1 MKKLIYILLT
11 IVLFGSCEKYIDIEI
26 PDEGRKVTVNCF
38 INDSDK
44 PILMLTRSKFILDNS
59 YDFTMI
65 DSAKA
70 YLYQNGVQVAE
81 FFQQDTSN
89 IPEPWDIG
97 AYVADYTC
105 QPGKQ
110 YTIKVIKDGETLT
123 SNTQIPNK
131 VSVQSIDT
139 LSVQDQSGNRYL
151 RVKITINDPSTQE
164 NFYQFA
170 FRTISL
176 GYENIIYFAVDQ
188 SDLGLTG
195 PSYQSYMITNDKLF
209 NGQTKTFIFDLDAGN
224 FYDIVTPLS
233 VVVNGVSK
241 DMFLYYQQLQKYQNA
256 QNSFLAEPVMMF
268 TNIDNGLGIF
278 AGYSSN
284 ITTIDVPSLIDD
296 IIIEGKNKT
305 HDHKK

>member
-1 MKKLIYILLT
+1 MKKLTYILLA

-26 PDEGRKVTVNCF
+26 PDEGRKITVNCF

-44 PILMLTRSKFILDNS
+44 PILMLTRSKFILDNGYEFS
-59 YDFTMI
+59 LI

-110 YTIKVIKDGETLT
+110 YTIKVIKDGETIT
-123 SNTQIPNK
+123 SSTQIPN
-131 VSVQSIDT
+131 SVTIQSIDT
-139 LSVQDQSGNRYL
+139 MTILNQDGYKNL
-151 RVKITINDPSTQE
+151 RIKITINDPANIE
-164 NFYQFA
+164 NYYQFS
-170 FRTISL
+170 FRTISF
-176 GYENIIYFAVDQ
+176 GYEQILSFPVNQ
-188 SDLGLTG
+188 SDFGVTG
-195 PSYQSYMITNDKLF
+195 TSYQSYLITNDKLF
-209 NGQTKTFIFDLDAGN
+209 NGQSKTFIFDLDAGN

-233 VVVNGVSK
+233 IVVNGVSK

-256 QNSFLAEPVMMF
+256 QNSFLAEPVMMY
-268 TNIDNGLGIF
+268 TNIENGLGIF
-278 AGYSSN
+278 AGYSSH
-284 ITTIDVPSLIDD
+284 ITNMDVPRLSDD
-296 IIIEGKNKT
+296 IIIEGKKST
-305 HDHKK
+305 HDH